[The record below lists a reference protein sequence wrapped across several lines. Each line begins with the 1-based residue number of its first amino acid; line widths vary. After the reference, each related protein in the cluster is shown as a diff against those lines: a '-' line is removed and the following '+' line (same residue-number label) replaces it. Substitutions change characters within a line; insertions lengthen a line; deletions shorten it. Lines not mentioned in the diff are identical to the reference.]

1 MRILVV
7 DDELISRKKMKM
19 IMDSLGECEAVEC
32 GKDAITSF
40 QHAWENGTPFDL
52 ITLDILMPEMNGTQV
67 LDKIRQIESE
77 ENIARDKR
85 VKIFMVTSHS
95 DKDTIINCVQT
106 GCDDFI
112 TKPFNKDTVLKKLVN
127 NGLYD
132 ETGNIRDSGG
142 EDISQDLDASDKKEG
157 ILQDIIMRFKR
168 GEIDLPALPQIHQ
181 KFEEMVVNGA
191 HLQEIADLLKQDVAI
206 SSKLIAIS
214 NSSYYHGVTENKTLD
229 QAISRLGLETT
240 KQTVSAIANRSLY
253 TAKNKKY
260 AGLIEA
266 LWEHSLSCAYASQL
280 VTDTLSLKFE
290 EDAFTM
296 GLLHDIGK
304 LILAQV
310 VGEMENRAQPEDEIS
325 EQSLFDVLNA
335 YHGKTGAALLS
346 RWGFSRVF
354 TDVALY
360 HDDIESA
367 GEIAKELNVVCLAN
381 LLVKTM
387 GYGQKEPLEINLIET
402 ESARALGLDTSNI
415 VEIEKK
421 VRQQI
426 DELKQLLE

>member
-1 MRILVV
+1 
-7 DDELISRKKMKM
+7 
-19 IMDSLGECEAVEC
+19 
-32 GKDAITSF
+32 
-40 QHAWENGTPFDL
+40 
-52 ITLDILMPEMNGTQV
+52 
-67 LDKIRQIESE
+67 
-77 ENIARDKR
+77 
-85 VKIFMVTSHS
+85 
-95 DKDTIINCVQT
+95 
-106 GCDDFI
+106 
-112 TKPFNKDTVLKKLVN
+112 
-127 NGLYD
+127 
-132 ETGNIRDSGG
+132 
-142 EDISQDLDASDKKEG
+142 
-157 ILQDIIMRFKR
+157 
-168 GEIDLPALPQIHQ
+168 
-181 KFEEMVVNGA
+181 
-191 HLQEIADLLKQDVAI
+191 
-206 SSKLIAIS
+206 
-214 NSSYYHGVTENKTLD
+214 
-229 QAISRLGLETT
+229 
-240 KQTVSAIANRSLY
+240 
-253 TAKNKKY
+253 
-260 AGLIEA
+260 